1 MIKRFNRSSRCGGV
15 GKYMKSRYG
24 NKQSGKSGSKKQR
37 NNPQAN
43 PGQLAGRAGRQA
55 AKAAVQSGTAGRAAG
70 KSLPKLDKQAAKSG
84 LHTRPA
90 SRIPEKAEKH
100 GAKAGPLSAKP
111 GNQVQV
117 SGKHPAV
124 DAAQQKIALPLK
136 SSRRKGEW
144 LELKLPDRLANAPL
158 GPILGQL
165 QIPAKLAAKLLHT
178 GGAVR
183 QGSNLRLRLFP
194 PEAPEFPSDWMDL
207 NILYEDDFSLVVNK
221 PAGVEVHPSVQGQRG
236 TLAHAVAAYYEA
248 SGQQCRIRHIH
259 RLDKETTGPVL
270 YAKNELAHYV
280 FDKAMREKEIERI
293 YIALAEGVFENRTGV
308 IDLPIGQD
316 RHHSTRRR
324 ISETG
329 ERAVTRYEVVET
341 FGSHTL
347 VRLRLETGRTHQIR
361 VHLSAIGH
369 PLAGDGMYGGKRK
382 YISRQ
387 ALHGEKLIWKHPW
400 TGERLEVK
408 APMPDDLAHA
418 LRELRHESKFI

>member
-1 MIKRFNRSSRCGGV
+1 
-15 GKYMKSRYG
+15 MKSRYG
-24 NKQSGKSGSKKQR
+24 DRQSGKSGSSAQR
-37 NNPQAN
+37 NNPSAN
-43 PGQLAGRAGRQA
+43 TGKLAGRTGRQS
-55 AKAAVQSGTAGRAAG
+55 AKAAAQSVTAGRKTKAAG
-70 KSLPKLDKQAAKSG
+70 YSLPQLDKQAAKSG
-84 LHTRPA
+84 LHGRPA
-90 SRIPEKAEKH
+90 SRGTEKH
-100 GAKAGPLSAKP
+100 SAKAGPFSANP
-111 GNQVQV
+111 GNQTQAG
-117 SGKHPAV
+117 SKHPAA
-124 DAAQQKIALPLK
+124 DAARHQIALPLK

-144 LELKLPDRLANAPL
+144 LELKLPDRIANAPL
-158 GPILGQL
+158 GPILNQL
-165 QIPAKLAAKLLHT
+165 HIPTKLAAKLLHT

-183 QGSNLRLRLFP
+183 QGPNLRLRLFP

-221 PAGVEVHPSVQGQRG
+221 PAGIEVHPSVQGQRG

-248 SGQQCRIRHIH
+248 TGQQCRIRHIH

-324 ISETG
+324 VSETG

-400 TGERLEVK
+400 TGERMEAK

-418 LRELRHESKFI
+418 LRELRNESHSPSV